1 VNSRDPLRTCLL
13 ALLVSVLFAA
23 SRSAP
28 AQSVNEYP
36 LPSAPSGNDASEITA
51 GPDGNVWFVER
62 AANKIGFITPAGAI
76 TDFALPSAGRQ
87 PFGLAAGPDGNLWFT
102 EGAGAVGR
110 ITPAGVVTEFP
121 VPTSG
126 GRPEEIVAGPDGNL
140 WFTEFLGNRIGRITP
155 SGSVVEFTV
164 PTAGSQPE
172 GITAG
177 PDGALWFTEFAGNR
191 VGRITTLG
199 TVTEFA
205 VPTPGALPV
214 GIAAGTDGALWFA
227 EVGAGRIG
235 RVTTAGV
242 VSEIALSTSGA
253 APSGVAVGRDGALWF
268 TEFEGNRIGRITT
281 TGIVSEFPVPTPGSG
296 PNRIAAG
303 PDGSLWFT
311 EALGN
316 RIGRLVPVTVF
327 LLPSSAHAPGAGG
340 AFFTTDLTIANTGT
354 TDATYTLKFLGNNVD
369 GRNGATRSFTL
380 GAGKSVTYR
389 DLLGN
394 VFGLANDFGA
404 VRIASSTPSLA
415 LLAQTSTPSGGGTV
429 GQVIPVAVEADLVAS
444 RTPRS
449 IVAVRD
455 DDGFRTNLVLA
466 NATEL
471 PVDVDVAIVSEG
483 GGLLGSGRYSLA
495 PLGMTQA
502 TRVVRAIGLTGDVS
516 VVRLVLSTQTPGGAF
531 AAYAALIDN
540 GTNDPR
546 TLLAK

>member
-1 VNSRDPLRTCLL
+1 VNSRDSLL
-13 ALLVSVLFAA
+13 AALASALFAA
-23 SRSAP
+23 SFSAS
-28 AQSVNEYP
+28 AQGITEFS
-36 LPSAPSGNDASEITA
+36 LPSASSDASEITA
-51 GPDGNVWFVER
+51 GPDGNLWFVER
-62 AANKIGFITPAGAI
+62 AANKIGRITVAGGI
-76 TDFALPSAGRQ
+76 TEFSIPTGARQ
-87 PFGLAAGPDGNLWFT
+87 PFGITAGSDGNLWFT
-102 EGAGAVGR
+102 EGAGGIGR
-110 ITPAGVVTEFP
+110 ITSAGAITEFP
-121 VPTSG
+121 VLTSG
-126 GRPEEIVAGPDGNL
+126 SGPEEIVAGPDGNL
-140 WFTEFLGNRIGRITP
+140 WFTEFFGNKIGRITT
-155 SGSVVEFTV
+155 SGSVAEFAI

-172 GITAG
+172 GITVG

-191 VGRITTLG
+191 IGRITTLG
-199 TVTEFA
+199 AVTEFLL
-205 VPTPGALPV
+205 PFPGAQPV
-214 GIAAGTDGALWFA
+214 GIVAGPDGALWFA
-227 EVGAGRIG
+227 ELGASKIGRI
-235 RVTTAGV
+235 TTAGAIT
-242 VSEIALSTSGA
+242 EFALPSPGA
-253 APSGVAVGRDGALWF
+253 APAGLAVGRDGAVWF

-327 LLPSSAHAPGAGG
+327 LLPSSARRPGAGG

-354 TDATYTLKFLGNNVD
+354 TDATYTMKFLGNNVD
-369 GRNGATRSFTL
+369 GRNGATRTFTL
-380 GAGKSVTYR
+380 GAGQSVTYR

-404 VRIASSTPSLA
+404 VRISSSTPSLA

-429 GQVIPVAVEADLVAS
+429 GQVIPVAVEADLVSS

-455 DDGFRTNLVLA
+455 DVAFRTNLVLA

-471 PVDVDVAIVSEG
+471 PLDVDVAIVSEG
-483 GGLLGSGRYSLA
+483 GGLLGSGRFSLA

-502 TRVVRAIGLTGDVS
+502 TQVVRAIGVTGDVS

-546 TLLAK
+546 TLLPK